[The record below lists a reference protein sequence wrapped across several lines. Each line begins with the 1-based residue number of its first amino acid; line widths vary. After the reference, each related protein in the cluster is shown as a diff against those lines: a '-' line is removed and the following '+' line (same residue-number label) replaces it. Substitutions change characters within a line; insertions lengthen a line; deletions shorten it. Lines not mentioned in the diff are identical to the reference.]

1 MHRKIRT
8 AGCACTRP
16 AVRIFLYRAKA
27 RSEMERS
34 GIELAW
40 LGAKAR
46 SEMERSGIELTGEG
60 ESPVYACGKSVVEI
74 FGIFQKYRTIF
85 EL

>member
-1 MHRKIRT
+1 MERSGIEL
-8 AGCACTRP
+8 AWLG
-16 AVRIFLYRAKA
+16 AKA

-60 ESPVYACGKSVVEI
+60 ESPVYACENQLLKFSVFFKNTEQ
-74 FGIFQKYRTIF
+74 FSNFNFF
-85 EL
+85 ENFS

>member
-1 MHRKIRT
+1 MHRKRRT
-8 AGCACTRP
+8 AGCARTKP
-16 AVRIFLYRAKA
+16 AVRLFLYRAKA

-34 GIELAW
+34 EIELAW
-40 LGAKAR
+40 LGAKAH

>member
-1 MHRKIRT
+1 
-8 AGCACTRP
+8 
-16 AVRIFLYRAKA
+16 
-27 RSEMERS
+27 MERS

-46 SEMERSGIELTGEG
+46 SEMERSGIEVTGEG